1 MDKNCV
7 LIEEDDH
14 IIGVSSKIT
23 STIIYAPVVTLS
35 IDDNIKLLENIKQG
49 FKRIISWNKYRSEI
63 ATRPK
68 KHN

>member
-49 FKRIISWNKYRSEI
+49 FKRIISWNKYSSEI
-63 ATRPK
+63 ATQPK